1 MKSPDMSS
9 IVVRRADEVECFGN
23 EDGDVVLAR
32 DPNEW
37 EGSER
42 VTILIPR
49 ADVPGLIARLQALM
63 DKEG

>member
-1 MKSPDMSS
+1 MSNR
-9 IVVRRADEVECFGN
+9 VVRSAAEVWCYTNG
-23 EDGDVVLAR
+23 DGDVLLAR

-49 ADVPGLIARLQALM
+49 ANVPGLIAHLQSLLA
-63 DKEG
+63 EGD